1 MENTWASGAV
11 ELLRHADSH
20 INLESAFDRRIAFI
34 SIDNAVETMIRTFL
48 LLPKSKSG
56 ISVSR
61 KVVEEAEKSFPSLLE
76 IFWNNAGPRLTGI
89 DQWDI
94 EHYHRI
100 RNTLY
105 HQGTGLSVDEQY
117 LLAYRRIAALI
128 LHGLFGVTPLPSKPA
143 PTLEHLIVLWNRLE
157 EQFRA
162 KLNQAGVSRGH
173 TYFWEEAMSKGVL
186 DATDI
191 QSFTELRTIRNKQVH
206 SSKIDSKQVEYAIG
220 LAETLLQKIE
230 RPS

>member
-1 MENTWASGAV
+1 MEKTWASGAV

-34 SIDNAVETMIRTFL
+34 SIDNAIETMIRTFL
-48 LLPKSKSG
+48 ALPKSKSG

-61 KVVEEAEKSFPSLLE
+61 KQVEEAEKSFPLLLE
-76 IFWNNAGPRLTGI
+76 MFWSNVGARLTGI
-89 DQWDI
+89 DESDI

-105 HQGTGLSVDEQY
+105 HNGTGLSVDVEY
-117 LLAYRRIAALI
+117 LLAYRQIAALI
-128 LHGLFGVTPLPSKPA
+128 LRSLFGVNPSPPKPA

-157 EQFRA
+157 EQFKT
-162 KLNQAGVSRGH
+162 KLGKSGFNQRY
-173 TYFWEEAMSKGVL
+173 TYYWKEAMSKGLVNQDDVQRL
-186 DATDI
+186 
-191 QSFTELRTIRNKQVH
+191 TELRTIRNRQVH
-206 SSKIDSKQVEYAIG
+206 SSKIDSKEVEYAIG
-220 LAETLLQKIE
+220 LAEMLLQKIG